1 MGFDSMLL
9 CVDIGNTSTVVGGF
23 PDCNSG
29 ELHFQCRF
37 ASSIARTVDEYQV
50 LLMGSLQH
58 HVARLG
64 SIDRVIVASVVPQ
77 LTGVFVELVRR
88 CFDLEAELVGPGV
101 KTGLAINVS
110 DPSALG
116 ADRVA
121 NAVALKLLYGYPG
134 VAIDFGT
141 ATCFDYINAS
151 GCYQGSIIAP
161 GVERSLESLVSS
173 TAKLPRIEL
182 NWPKSVVGKG
192 TVSAMQAGAMV
203 GYACLVDGLVDRLT
217 SEVGELKHIVATGEL
232 AQTFMQHCSRIKDF
246 DGDLTLQGLRL
257 IAKVNQES

>member
-1 MGFDSMLL
+1 MLL

-23 PDCNSG
+23 LDSDSSK
-29 ELHFQCRF
+29 LHFQSRF
-37 ASSIARTVDEYQV
+37 ASSIVRTVDEYQV

-58 HVARLG
+58 HGVSLG
-64 SIDRVIVASVVPQ
+64 NVDQVIVASVVPQ

-88 CFDLEAELVGPGV
+88 CFELEAELVGPGV

-110 DPSALG
+110 DPTALG

-121 NAVALKLLYGYPG
+121 NALALKLLYGFPG
-134 VAIDFGT
+134 VVIDFGT

-161 GVERSLESLVSS
+161 GVERSIEALVSS

-182 NWPKSVVGKG
+182 IWPKSVVGKG

-203 GYACLVDGLVDRLT
+203 GYACLVDGLVDRLI
-217 SEVGELKHIVATGEL
+217 SEVGELKHVVATGAL
-232 AQTFMQHCSRIKDF
+232 AQTFMQHCSRIKCF

-257 IAKVNQES
+257 IARANQEA